1 MKNSQIRKVE
11 PSEFKFYKKAAAA
24 PSGKAE
30 SNKTVNDCRVAD
42 VTLIATVPSESH
54 QDSVAVDAACVT
66 NEPATGNVQ
75 QISATHDEPVI
86 NYFHLKPSSNDFRFN
101 FE

>member
-1 MKNSQIRKVE
+1 MKNSQIRQVE

-30 SNKTVNDCRVAD
+30 SNKTSNDCCVAD
-42 VTLIATVPSESH
+42 VTVNATVPSESH
-54 QDSVAVDAACVT
+54 QDSVAVDATCVT
-66 NEPATGNVQ
+66 NEPAIANVQ
-75 QISATHDEPVI
+75 QISTTHDEPVV